1 MNDMYRVIC
10 ILAEQNNV
18 LQLPL
23 SVALR
28 ADDNFNN
35 FYTAQNAT
43 LIDKVQTQIE
53 NRENDGAIFYWG
65 KPASGK
71 THVLQAVCD
80 KATKLKL
87 RAVYIPLS
95 VANEL
100 DAEMLKGL
108 ETYDVICI
116 DDIDNVAGNSQWEKA
131 LFELYNRAQ
140 ENQAQMYFSS
150 SCAIKEI
157 PIKLPDLSSR
167 LSWGLVFQ
175 LQSLTDDDMPTAL
188 QMHAKARGF
197 ELPDNVVLYLLKR
210 YPRNMTK
217 LLSLIDE
224 LDKATLTA
232 KRKITIPFVKEWL
245 EPSPS

>member
-1 MNDMYRVIC
+1 MFKAIYTLV
-10 ILAEQNNV
+10 EQSNV

-28 ADDNFNN
+28 ADVNFTN
-35 FYTAQNAT
+35 FYTAKNET
-43 LIDKVQTQIE
+43 LINKIQAQIE
-53 NRENDGAIFYWG
+53 NHENDGAIFFWG
-65 KPASGK
+65 KPSSGK
-71 THVLQAVCD
+71 THVLQAISD
-80 KATKLKL
+80 KATELKL

-95 VANEL
+95 VADEL
-100 DAEMLKGL
+100 DVEMLKGL
-108 ETYDVICI
+108 EFYDVICI
-116 DDIDNVAGNSQWEKA
+116 DDIDNVAGNNQWEKA
-131 LFELYNRAQ
+131 LFELYHRAQ
-140 ENQAQMYFSS
+140 ENQSQMYFSS

-157 PIKLPDLSSR
+157 PIKLQDLSSR

-175 LQSLTDDDMPTAL
+175 LQSLSDEDMPIAL

-197 ELPDNVVLYLLKR
+197 ELPDIVVQYLLKR

-245 EPSPS
+245 EPNPS